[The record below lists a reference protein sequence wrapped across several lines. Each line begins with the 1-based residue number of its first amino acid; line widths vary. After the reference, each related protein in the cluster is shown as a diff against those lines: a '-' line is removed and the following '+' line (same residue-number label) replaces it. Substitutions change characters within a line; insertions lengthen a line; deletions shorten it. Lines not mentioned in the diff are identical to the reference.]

1 MTKRL
6 PIQVTLLIHSLIVVK
21 SLGTSRIFS
30 SNWGEGVEG
39 ETSVH
44 IFSLLSLPPPTYRLE
59 MLVYL
64 RQLSFALIFP
74 V

>member
-1 MTKRL
+1 MTKYL
-6 PIQVTLLIHSLIVVK
+6 AFQVTLLIHSLIMVK
-21 SLGTSRIFS
+21 ILGTSGIFS

-59 MLVYL
+59 MLIY
-64 RQLSFALIFP
+64 RQRLSFALIFP